1 LHLTIL
7 LPWHN
12 LWKDLLIT
20 FALSCKKSNLDLKTG
35 KYHIV
40 YAWILLT
47 CFVAG
52 QYMVYSHQHNI
63 TFGKVKTFHIS
74 KNKTQTTVKE
84 KCELCDVMHHNVMVT
99 TVQVYFTPV
108 SAIGHVFK
116 GFEYNFTSIQLI
128 LSCGRAPPVSNY
140 KS

>member
-1 LHLTIL
+1 
-7 LPWHN
+7 
-12 LWKDLLIT
+12 
-20 FALSCKKSNLDLKTG
+20 LKTR

-40 YAWILLT
+40 YAWILLI

-63 TFGKVKTFHIS
+63 IAGKATPFSIS
-74 KNKTQTTVKE
+74 KNKTQTTVTE

-99 TVQVYFTPV
+99 TTQVYFTPV
-108 SAIGHVFK
+108 SAVGHVFK
-116 GFEYNFTSIQLI
+116 DFEYNFTSIQLI